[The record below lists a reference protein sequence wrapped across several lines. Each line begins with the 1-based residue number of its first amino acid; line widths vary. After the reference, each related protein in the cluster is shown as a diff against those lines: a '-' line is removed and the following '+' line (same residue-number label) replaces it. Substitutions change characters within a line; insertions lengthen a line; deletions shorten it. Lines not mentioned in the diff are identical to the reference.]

1 MQGLIN
7 IRCRRGDFAG
17 ASGEWVRMGGLAPR
31 IRELA
36 PEYDVTLISTCL
48 LPEDLNAALAT
59 APRLV
64 ANATSPKLAPK
75 LLKLK
80 GQAAATLNTRE
91 LGAVRAHLRAKPAPE
106 DLTRTFAASAVLLTK
121 GPRGMTLHQDKGP
134 SESVAATTPPQRTDF
149 IGAGDAATAG
159 LAWALANG
167 HDPLPAA
174 VRFVTALLER
184 NAHSYRLP

>member
-7 IRCRRGDFAG
+7 IRYRRGEFAG

-36 PEYDVTLISTCL
+36 PEYDVTLISTCM
-48 LPEDLNAALAT
+48 LPEDLTAALTSAR
-59 APRLV
+59 RLV
-64 ANATSPKLAPK
+64 ANATSPKLAPR

-91 LGAVRAHLRAKPAPE
+91 LGAVRAHLRTRPAPE
-106 DLTRTFAASAVLLTK
+106 DLPRILGTDAVLLTK
-121 GPRGMTLHQDKGP
+121 GPGGITLHRDGGP
-134 SESVAATTPPQRTDF
+134 SKSAPAATPPKGTDF
-149 IGAGDAATAG
+149 VGAGDAATAG
-159 LAWALANG
+159 LAWALAHG
-167 HDPLPAA
+167 QDPLPAA

-184 NAHSYRLP
+184 NALSYRLP